1 MDELWKSGELETTA
15 ALAQIDLGEGD
26 LARLGD
32 AVSQML
38 AYFAKMNTLNTEGLE
53 PTTHAL
59 VKGNRVRSDLI
70 VESSLATP
78 WSSRRPS
85 GKTAS
90 SSSPTS

>member
-1 MDELWKSGELETTA
+1 MDIGELETTA

-38 AYFAKMNTLNTEGLE
+38 AYFAKMNALDTDGLE

-59 VKGNRVRSDLI
+59 VKDNPVRPDVVVPSTLADALVDGAPEREDRFI
-70 VESSLATP
+70 VIPNVL
-78 WSSRRPS
+78 
-85 GKTAS
+85 
-90 SSSPTS
+90 

>member
-1 MDELWKSGELETTA
+1 MDTRELETTA

-38 AYFAKMNTLNTEGLE
+38 AYFERMNAVDTEGLE

-59 VKGNRVRSDLI
+59 VKDNRVRPDVI
-70 VESSLATP
+70 VPSSLADELVERAP
-78 WSSRRPS
+78 EREDRFFVIPNVL
-85 GKTAS
+85 
-90 SSSPTS
+90 

>member
-1 MDELWKSGELETTA
+1 MDIRELETTA

-38 AYFAKMNTLNTEGLE
+38 AYFEKMNAVNTDGLE

-59 VKGNRVRSDLI
+59 VKDNRIRPDEVAESDLADALI
-70 VESSLATP
+70 DQAPEREDRFFVIPNVL
-78 WSSRRPS
+78 
-85 GKTAS
+85 
-90 SSSPTS
+90 

>member
-1 MDELWKSGELETTA
+1 MDIGELETTA

-38 AYFAKMNTLNTEGLE
+38 AYFEKMNALDTTGLE

-59 VKGNRVRSDLI
+59 VKDNRIRPDIVVDSGLADELI
-70 VESSLATP
+70 DRAPEREDRFFVIPNVL
-78 WSSRRPS
+78 
-85 GKTAS
+85 
-90 SSSPTS
+90 

>member
-1 MDELWKSGELETTA
+1 MDIGELETTA

-38 AYFAKMNTLNTEGLE
+38 AYFETMNALDTQGLE

-59 VKGNRVRSDLI
+59 VKDNRVRPDTVVASTLADAL
-70 VESSLATP
+70 VERAPEREDRFFVIPNVL
-78 WSSRRPS
+78 
-85 GKTAS
+85 
-90 SSSPTS
+90 

>member
-1 MDELWKSGELETTA
+1 MEIRELETTA

-38 AYFAKMNTLNTEGLE
+38 AYFEKMNALDTEGLE

-59 VKGNRVRSDLI
+59 VKDNRVRPDTVVFSSYADALVDQAPEREDRFI
-70 VESSLATP
+70 VIPNVL
-78 WSSRRPS
+78 
-85 GKTAS
+85 
-90 SSSPTS
+90 